1 MAGFNYLL
9 SVTGDCSNT
18 GAGVIRIQPSGGTP
32 PYIVEFVNPSLGLGE
47 IKTNLT
53 SGNYLIRVNDSLVG
67 VNNEFYINALV
78 SSGGCL
84 NVTSVSGT
92 TCGNNNGSISLSGTS
107 TSFPYTVGLYSGSTL
122 IIETTSTDSTID
134 FSGIGPGIYRAYY
147 TDAGGCSGYSESIII
162 QNSTQFDYGF
172 FIVNNTSCFGN
183 TGKLQ
188 ITGATGVAPY
198 TYYWYDGSTGNTI
211 TGLTANTYSVTVT
224 DAVGCETT
232 KSATIVDVPQ
242 LSVVSMTG
250 SSPTCFSGDGTVTI
264 SVTGGTGPYYYSA
277 NNGVN
282 KISYDNVVTLS
293 GFTAGIAEITV
304 TDSALCTALG
314 SYYLIAP
321 ASLSIVGISTTN
333 STCSAQGGSIT
344 VNVLGNGPYS
354 YTLVYPDS
362 NTTSVTTNNTV
373 QSFTSLSAGTYT
385 IIVSNSSNCTY
396 SQEVTIITEDKF
408 NVNLSV
414 TGTTCGLNNGN
425 VNVVVGTGY
434 TGLLD
439 YILIQNGF
447 VVSQYIDVP
456 FSSTTLT
463 SLSSGQ
469 YTLQVRDEDNCTV
482 STNFSISTSVGLN
495 YSMAS
500 TDCGLGSGGT
510 VTVSIFSGTPP
521 FTIDWSSNVP
531 IGQTGVSLTG
541 LTGGT
546 YEVTIT
552 DVSGCTESKSVV
564 VPCSPFVSGYVTI
577 PTISS
582 GFTTTLNTKR
592 DFKTMVNEGFT
603 DLTVGHTNCVLSS
616 TTYVAQVEISG
627 NTYQQTFYTG
637 TTLND
642 IPSDNLW
649 VQTLEGIISGITG
662 VDIYTLN
669 LTTNSIVVKSE
680 CSGDSNA
687 LANSEFIVGLKINF
701 DIFCET

>member
-1 MAGFNYLL
+1 
-9 SVTGDCSNT
+9 
-18 GAGVIRIQPSGGTP
+18 
-32 PYIVEFVNPSLGLGE
+32 
-47 IKTNLT
+47 
-53 SGNYLIRVNDSLVG
+53 
-67 VNNEFYINALV
+67 
-78 SSGGCL
+78 
-84 NVTSVSGT
+84 
-92 TCGNNNGSISLSGTS
+92 
-107 TSFPYTVGLYSGSTL
+107 
-122 IIETTSTDSTID
+122 
-134 FSGIGPGIYRAYY
+134 
-147 TDAGGCSGYSESIII
+147 
-162 QNSTQFDYGF
+162 
-172 FIVNNTSCFGN
+172 
-183 TGKLQ
+183 
-188 ITGATGVAPY
+188 
-198 TYYWYDGSTGNTI
+198 
-211 TGLTANTYSVTVT
+211 
-224 DAVGCETT
+224 
-232 KSATIVDVPQ
+232 
-242 LSVVSMTG
+242 
-250 SSPTCFSGDGTVTI
+250 
-264 SVTGGTGPYYYSA
+264 
-277 NNGVN
+277 
-282 KISYDNVVTLS
+282 
-293 GFTAGIAEITV
+293 
-304 TDSALCTALG
+304 
-314 SYYLIAP
+314 
-321 ASLSIVGISTTN
+321 
-333 STCSAQGGSIT
+333 
-344 VNVLGNGPYS
+344 
-354 YTLVYPDS
+354 
-362 NTTSVTTNNTV
+362 
-373 QSFTSLSAGTYT
+373 
-385 IIVSNSSNCTY
+385 
-396 SQEVTIITEDKF
+396 VTIITEDKF

-425 VNVVVGTGY
+425 VSVVVGTGY

-439 YILIQNGF
+439 YILVQNGF
-447 VVSQYIDVP
+447 VLSQYIDVP

-510 VTVSIFSGTPP
+510 VTVSIFSGKPP
-521 FTIDWSSNVP
+521 FTIDWSSNVST
-531 IGQTGVSLTG
+531 GQTGVSLTG

-546 YEVTIT
+546 YEVIIT

-603 DLTVGHTNCVLSS
+603 DLTVGHDNCVLSS

>member
-9 SVTGDCSNT
+9 SITGDCNNT
-18 GAGVIRIQPSGGTP
+18 GAGVIKVQPSGGTP

-122 IIETTSTDSTID
+122 ITETTSTDSTID
-134 FSGIGPGIYRAYY
+134 FSGIGTGIYRAYY

-242 LSVVSMTG
+242 LTVVSMTG
-250 SSPTCFSGDGTVTI
+250 SSPTCFSGDGMVTI

-321 ASLSIVGISTTN
+321 ASISIVGINTTN
-333 STCSAQGGSIT
+333 STCSEQGGSIT
-344 VNVLGNGPYS
+344 VNVLGNGPYL
-354 YTLVYPDS
+354 YTLVY
-362 NTTSVTTNNTV
+362 
-373 QSFTSLSAGTYT
+373 
-385 IIVSNSSNCTY
+385 
-396 SQEVTIITEDKF
+396 
-408 NVNLSV
+408 LSV

-425 VNVVVGTGY
+425 VSVVVGTGY

-439 YILIQNGF
+439 YILVQNGF
-447 VVSQYIDVP
+447 VLSQYIDVP
-456 FSSTTLT
+456 FSSTTLN

-510 VTVSIFSGTPP
+510 VTVSIFSGKPP
-521 FTIDWSSNVP
+521 FTIDWSSNVST
-531 IGQTGVSLTG
+531 GQTGVSLTG

-603 DLTVGHTNCVLSS
+603 DLTVGHDNCVLSS